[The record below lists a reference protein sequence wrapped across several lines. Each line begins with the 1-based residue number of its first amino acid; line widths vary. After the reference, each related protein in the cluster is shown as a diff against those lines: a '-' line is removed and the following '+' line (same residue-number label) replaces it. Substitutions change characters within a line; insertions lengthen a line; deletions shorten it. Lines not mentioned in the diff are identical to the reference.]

1 MANFGNYPG
10 HFKTVLILE
19 SPGLSWSPAL
29 CSHIGNQSIFQ
40 SKDSQ
45 QLKHVRGKSQ
55 LTTFLFL
62 LFKLVKRDSEQLHLH
77 TTGEL
82 MVS

>member
-1 MANFGNYPG
+1 MVQN
-10 HFKTVLILE
+10 LE
-19 SPGLSWSPAL
+19 SPGLSGTVDSPACVVIL
-29 CSHIGNQSIFQ
+29 ET
-40 SKDSQ
+40 SQ
-45 QLKHVRGKSQ
+45 YFRVRTPNSKHVRGKSQ
-55 LTTFLFL
+55 LTSFLFL